1 MRIGGS
7 EVSSVTHV
15 IVFSENGADDAHH
28 LSDALVQKFGKSPLS
43 VPKPCGFEVQTF
55 IVMLQNVSF
64 WFSFSSLVQGTN
76 RSWSA

>member
-15 IVFSENGADDAHH
+15 IVFSENGADDAQH

-43 VPKPCGFEVQTF
+43 VPETVWVRSVNLHSDASEREF
-55 IVMLQNVSF
+55 
-64 WFSFSSLVQGTN
+64 LV
-76 RSWSA
+76 